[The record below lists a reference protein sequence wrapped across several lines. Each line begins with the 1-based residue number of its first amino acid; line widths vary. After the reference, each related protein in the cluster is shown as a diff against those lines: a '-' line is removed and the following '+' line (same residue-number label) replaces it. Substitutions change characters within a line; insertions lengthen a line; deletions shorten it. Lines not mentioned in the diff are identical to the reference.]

1 MEVNIKTLEEYLK
14 EVFLLLNDAH
24 KVEELV
30 TLKTLGMGAILF
42 CLKTH
47 IISYNELTELTE
59 KLNEVYETRLSEIR
73 LK

>member
-14 EVFLLLNDAH
+14 EVFLLLNDTH

-30 TLKTLGMGAILF
+30 TLKTLGMGEILF
-42 CLKTH
+42 FLKTH